1 MDAINAPS
9 ESNPKVSS
17 IEMNMQYVA
26 LATDGDGTLLEDG
39 RMLPQTIAAL
49 EQLRANDVS
58 LLLVTGE
65 TFEELREFP
74 RLDLF
79 RRVVA
84 ENGSLL
90 LIPSTNEQ
98 TLLGVRPP
106 CELIAALR
114 NADVKKLKVGQ
125 GMISAKTS
133 EEPKL
138 RDVLARIKV
147 DWKIIHNRRDVMLLP
162 GEIDKA
168 SGLAAALND
177 LQIPRQHVVAVGDA
191 ENDAVMLQYAG
202 LGAAVADAVS
212 FLKERADVVLSGGAG
227 AGVVELA
234 QSILRGD
241 LPSPKVH

>member
-1 MDAINAPS
+1 
-9 ESNPKVSS
+9 
-17 IEMNMQYVA
+17 MQYVA

-74 RLDLF
+74 QLELF
-79 RRVVA
+79 QRVVA

-90 LIPSTNEQ
+90 LTPSTNEQ
-98 TLLGVRPP
+98 LLLGKRPP
-106 CELIAALR
+106 CELVTALR
-114 NADVKKLKVGQ
+114 NADVKKIKVGQ

-138 RDVLARIKV
+138 REVIARIKS
-147 DWKIIHNRRDVMLLP
+147 DWNIIHNRRDIMLLP
-162 GEIDKA
+162 SGIDKA
-168 SGLAAALND
+168 SGLAAVLNE
-177 LQIPRQHVVAVGDA
+177 LQIARQHVIAVGDA
-191 ENDAVMLQYAG
+191 ENDAAMLQYAG
-202 LGAAVADAVS
+202 LGIAVADAVA

-234 QSILRGD
+234 RSILRGE
-241 LPSPKVH
+241 LTISESALIETYGGRTTTVI

>member
-1 MDAINAPS
+1 L
-9 ESNPKVSS
+9 EL
-17 IEMNMQYVA
+17 IEKSMRYVA

-39 RMLPQTIAAL
+39 RMLPSTIAAL
-49 EQLRANDVS
+49 EKLRANKVS

-65 TFEELREFP
+65 TSEELRKFP

-90 LIPSTNEQ
+90 LTPSTNEQ
-98 TLLGVRPP
+98 TLLGKHPP

-125 GMISAKTS
+125 GMISANTD
-133 EEPKL
+133 EVPKL
-138 RDVLARIKV
+138 KEVLDRIKV

-162 GEIDKA
+162 SGIDKA

-177 LQIPRQHVVAVGDA
+177 LQISRHKVVAVGDA
-191 ENDAVMLQYAG
+191 ENDAPMLQYAG
-202 LGAAVADAVS
+202 LGIAVADAVLV
-212 FLKERADVVLSGGAG
+212 LKERADVVMSGGAG
-227 AGVVELA
+227 TGVAELA
-234 QSILRGD
+234 HYIIRNE
-241 LPSPKVH
+241 LPCPRMD